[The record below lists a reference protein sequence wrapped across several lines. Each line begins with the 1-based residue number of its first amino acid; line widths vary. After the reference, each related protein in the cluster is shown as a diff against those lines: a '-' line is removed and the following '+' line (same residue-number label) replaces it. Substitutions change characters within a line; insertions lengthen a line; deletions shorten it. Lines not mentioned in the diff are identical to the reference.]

1 MKKIILI
8 AGLLMLSTAAF
19 ATNNHDDEGCRGNC
33 GSTTQP
39 ANYDQDQG
47 QSQGQHQGQ
56 AQQANAAAGAIAGA
70 ASNASNHTAVGVD
83 VDSRNTNTNLVGVDT
98 RDSNVN
104 NNTDFNANNNA
115 DFNANNN
122 TAHGG
127 RGGDGGDAYSHGGNQ
142 AQQQGISD
150 SGNSSSEASARGGD
164 QEQSITASGNSA
176 NSNVNSNRNDST
188 AINEG
193 NNAAQSTSVTF
204 EAAKMY
210 RNTPD
215 AGAPSIYASGVCS
228 GRSAGIGASG
238 PGYGISLGGTGKNDA
253 GCELRETARVLG
265 GLGYVDTAFVLLCQQ
280 VPSVKE
286 ANGGH
291 CQIPQEPEP
300 PVVIYPEPEPE
311 PEVPVIVDDIKG

>member
-19 ATNNHDDEGCRGNC
+19 ATEKPKEPDRV
-33 GSTTQP
+33 QP
-39 ANYDQDQG
+39 VSYDQDQDQG
-47 QSQGQHQGQ
+47 QAQHQGQHQGQ

-70 ASNASNHTAVGVD
+70 ASNASNHTVVGVG

-104 NNTDFNANNNA
+104 NNTDFNANNN
-115 DFNANNN
+115 

-127 RGGDGGDAYSHGGNQ
+127 RGGEGGVGLGVGGNQ

-176 NSNVNSNRNDST
+176 NSNRNDST

-204 EAAKMY
+204 EAAKTY